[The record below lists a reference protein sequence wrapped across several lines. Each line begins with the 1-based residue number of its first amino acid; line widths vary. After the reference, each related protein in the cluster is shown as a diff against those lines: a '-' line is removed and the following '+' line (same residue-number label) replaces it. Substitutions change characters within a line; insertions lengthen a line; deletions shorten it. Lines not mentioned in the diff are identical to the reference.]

1 MTSTPT
7 SRPAR
12 ALLLISGLS
21 LPLLVGCAG
30 PLGERDS
37 DLGDRSAIDRLRRV
51 TPLSIDGFRRP
62 SPAGTA
68 AAAGS
73 PGEPV
78 DAATAATAVDP
89 TIEQVRTRL
98 ASATR
103 RELTIEQARAEAIRN
118 NLDLRVSVMDPR
130 IAREETTAERAR
142 FEAVFRP
149 SARFSSTEPALLEDR
164 TTGTT
169 ARARTDTAE
178 LGAGVSIP
186 LRTGGRA
193 SVDLTQDYREGNS
206 PLSDTPAWGSSLAF
220 SITQPLLRGAGR
232 EVNVA
237 PITIAAYRE
246 QISEAR
252 TNLSVIST
260 LAQIERSYWRLSAAR
275 KELDVRQQQYDL
287 AMAQLQRAQR
297 RFDRGDTPEIDV
309 VRAQSGLAQRL
320 EAIITAETSLLI
332 EQRELKRLMN
342 TPDASVTSGGLLVP
356 LTEPAPMDYD
366 LDSASLISVAM
377 QRRMELLEIELSLLS
392 DSLNITVARNNLL
405 PGLDLT
411 GTYST
416 AGLGR
421 DLGRGI
427 RDMADIRAQ
436 GYSVGVTGDI
446 PLGNEAAEARERRA
460 VLTRLQRLGTRA
472 SRRQLIE
479 QDVLDAVDRVRS
491 GWQRIMAARQS
502 TILAAR
508 TLAGEQRQFDAGS
521 RTSTDVLDAAAAL
534 ADAQSAEIRA
544 LTDYQIAL
552 TDLAVAT
559 GTTLG
564 SADIRWQEIPP
575 ADEQMLREPVP
586 ASMVAPA
593 PPAPPAAPAPPE
605 APAP

>member
-12 ALLLISGLS
+12 ALLLIAGLS

-62 SPAGTA
+62 SPAGTP

-149 SARFSSTEPALLEDR
+149 SARFTSTEPALLEDR
-164 TTGTT
+164 TTGTSP
-169 ARARTDTAE
+169 RARTDSVE

-206 PLSDTPAWGSSLAF
+206 PFSDTPAWGSSLAF
-220 SITQPLLRGAGR
+220 SITQPLLRNAGR

-332 EQRELKRLMN
+332 EQRELNRLMN

-411 GTYST
+411 GTYTT

>member
-7 SRPAR
+7 QPIRPR
-12 ALLLISGLS
+12 ALLVLAGLV
-21 LPLLVGCAG
+21 LPAALLGCAG

-37 DLGDRSAIDRLRRV
+37 DLGDRSAIDRLRRI
-51 TPLSIDGFRRP
+51 TPLSIDGFRRA
-62 SPAGTA
+62 SPAATN
-68 AAAGS
+68 
-73 PGEPV
+73 PGVPV
-78 DAATAATAVDP
+78 DAATASTTIDP

-98 ASATR
+98 SSAAR
-103 RELTIEQARAEAIRN
+103 RELTIEQARAEALSN

-130 IAREETTAERAR
+130 IARQDTTAERAR

-149 SARFSSTEPALLEDR
+149 SARLSSTEPAILEDR
-164 TTGTT
+164 DTGTSP
-169 ARARTDTAE
+169 RARTDTAE

-206 PLSDTPAWGSSLAF
+206 PLSDTPAWGSALEF

-297 RFDRGDTPEIDV
+297 RFDRGDAPEIDV

-320 EAIITAETSLLI
+320 DAIITAETSLLI

-342 TPDASVTSGGLLVP
+342 APDASVTTGDLLVP
-356 LTEPAPMDYD
+356 MTEPAPMDYD
-366 LDSASLISVAM
+366 LDAAALITVAT

-392 DSLNITVARNNLL
+392 DSLNITIARNNLL

-411 GTYST
+411 GSYST

-421 DLGRGI
+421 NVGRGL

-436 GYSVGVTGDI
+436 GYSVGITGEV

-508 TLAGEQRQFDAGS
+508 TLAGEQRQFDAGA
-521 RTSTDVLDAAAAL
+521 RTSTDVLDAAATL
-534 ADAQSAEIRA
+534 ANAQSAEIRA

-575 ADEQMLREPVP
+575 ANEQMLREPVP
-586 ASMVAPA
+586 ASMIAPA
-593 PPAPPAAPAPPE
+593 PNAPTTP
-605 APAP
+605 

>member
-62 SPAGTA
+62 SPAGNA

-149 SARFSSTEPALLEDR
+149 SARFSSNEPALLEDR
-164 TTGTT
+164 TTGTS

-206 PLSDTPAWGSSLAF
+206 AFSDTPAWGSSLAF

-246 QISEAR
+246 QITEAR

-411 GTYST
+411 GTYTT

-508 TLAGEQRQFDAGS
+508 TLAGEQRQFDAGA

-593 PPAPPAAPAPPE
+593 PPAAPAPPE

>member
-62 SPAGTA
+62 APAGTA

-78 DAATAATAVDP
+78 DAATTATPVDP

-149 SARFSSTEPALLEDR
+149 SARLSSTEPALLEDR
-164 TTGTT
+164 TTGTSP
-169 ARARTDTAE
+169 RARTDSVE

-206 PLSDTPAWGSSLAF
+206 PFSDTPAWGSSLAF
-220 SITQPLLRGAGR
+220 SITQPLLRNAGR

-332 EQRELKRLMN
+332 EQRELNRLMN

-508 TLAGEQRQFDAGS
+508 TLAGEQRQFDAGA

>member
-7 SRPAR
+7 SRHAR
-12 ALLLISGLS
+12 ALLLIAGLS

-149 SARFSSTEPALLEDR
+149 SARFTSTEPALLEDR
-164 TTGTT
+164 TTGTSP
-169 ARARTDTAE
+169 RARTDSVE

-206 PLSDTPAWGSSLAF
+206 PFSDTPAWGSSLAF
-220 SITQPLLRGAGR
+220 SITQPLLRNAGR

-332 EQRELKRLMN
+332 EQRELNRLMN

-411 GTYST
+411 GTYTT

>member
-7 SRPAR
+7 SRHAR
-12 ALLLISGLS
+12 ALLLIAGLS

-149 SARFSSTEPALLEDR
+149 SARFTSTEPALLEDR
-164 TTGTT
+164 TTGTSP
-169 ARARTDTAE
+169 RARTDSVE

-206 PLSDTPAWGSSLAF
+206 PFSDTPAWGSSLAF
-220 SITQPLLRGAGR
+220 SITQPLLRNAGR

-411 GTYST
+411 GTYTT

-508 TLAGEQRQFDAGS
+508 TLAGEQRQFDAGA

>member
-7 SRPAR
+7 SRHAR
-12 ALLLISGLS
+12 ALLLIAGLS

-62 SPAGTA
+62 SPAGTP

-149 SARFSSTEPALLEDR
+149 SARFTSTEPALLEDR
-164 TTGTT
+164 TTGTSP
-169 ARARTDTAE
+169 RARTDSVE

-206 PLSDTPAWGSSLAF
+206 PFSDTPAWGSSLAF
-220 SITQPLLRGAGR
+220 SITQPLLRNAGR

-332 EQRELKRLMN
+332 EQRELNRLMN

-411 GTYST
+411 GTYTT

>member
-62 SPAGTA
+62 SPAGTP

-149 SARFSSTEPALLEDR
+149 SARLSSTEPALLEDR
-164 TTGTT
+164 TTGTS

-206 PLSDTPAWGSSLAF
+206 AFSDTPAWGSSLAF

-508 TLAGEQRQFDAGS
+508 TLAGEQRQFDAGA

>member
-62 SPAGTA
+62 SPAGTPG
-68 AAAGS
+68 AAGS

-149 SARFSSTEPALLEDR
+149 SARLSSTEPALLEDR
-164 TTGTT
+164 TTGTS
-169 ARARTDTAE
+169 ARARTDSVE

-206 PLSDTPAWGSSLAF
+206 PFSDTPAWGSSLAF

-508 TLAGEQRQFDAGS
+508 TLAGEQRQFDAGA

-544 LTDYQIAL
+544 LIDYQIAL